1 MMTESEWL
9 KKRRISCWRCRSDD
23 GVKCAAGSMRKQCQQ
38 WGFPYLPERYELTP
52 TYADAAHF
60 YAAVVDRT
68 AARWPDETKAIMLE
82 GGNDARRKS

>member
-38 WGFPYLPERYELTP
+38 WGFPCLPERYELTP

-60 YAAVVDRT
+60 YAAVADRT

-82 GGNDARRKS
+82 GENDARRKS

>member
-1 MMTESEWL
+1 MNGRYPDYGLGQRLDGTNKGPGFASAELPDGSVMT
-9 KKRRISCWRCRSDD
+9 
-23 GVKCAAGSMRKQCQQ
+23 
-38 WGFPYLPERYELTP
+38 ELTP

-82 GGNDARRKS
+82 GENDARRKS